1 MNGRSVNPIIFEKM
15 RHRQVER
22 SKYHIP
28 HYIEGVA
35 VHGHTSYICSV
46 AYSPDG
52 TLLATGGWDRSVR
65 LWDAD
70 TGAHLRSLTHDAPVR
85 AVAFSPDGK
94 TLAAGGGVNNA
105 VHLWSV
111 DSEFYEPVVIV
122 WTTEKPDGKSARQQ
136 SVETPTLMKSLP
148 HEDAVGMLAFSPDG
162 KSLVTGAADNLVRL
176 WDVETAEMLKTFEGN
191 GAAALSPDGKTLAA
205 GGYDRSVLLWD
216 VETETLTAALEGHT
230 DDVLSLAFSPDG
242 SLLASGGNDNAALL
256 WDVKTGERLAAFPG
270 SDPSPKTVAWGVN
283 KDAVIS
289 LAFSP
294 DGKTLATGSDSNAAR
309 LWDVELRELLR
320 EMDGL
325 MLTILDVAF
334 SPDGKTLA
342 AATNCDAVQRWP
354 LS

>member
-1 MNGRSVNPIIFEKM
+1 MNGRWMNPIILEKM
-15 RHRQVER
+15 RPRQVER

-35 VHGHTSYICSV
+35 VQGHTSHICSV

-52 TLLATGGWDRSVR
+52 ALLATGGWDRTVR

-70 TGAHLRSLTHDAPVR
+70 TGAHLRSLAHHGPVR
-85 AVAFSPDGK
+85 TVAFSPDGK
-94 TLAAGGGVNNA
+94 TLASGGDGSA

-111 DSEFYEPVVIV
+111 NSDAYEPVVIV
-122 WTTEKPDGKSARQQ
+122 WTTEKIRGQSVQQQ
-136 SVETPTLMKSLP
+136 SIEEPKLMTNLP
-148 HEDAVGMLAFSPDG
+148 HESAVGLLAFSPDG
-162 KSLVTGAADNLVRL
+162 KTLVTGAADNLVRL
-176 WDVETAEMLKTFEGN
+176 WDVETAELLKTFEGN

-205 GGYDRSVLLWD
+205 GGHDRSVLLRD
-216 VETETLTAALEGHT
+216 IETEALTATLKGHT

-256 WDVKTGERLAAFPG
+256 WEVDTGERLEAFAG
-270 SDPSPKTVAWGVN
+270 SNPSPKTVAWGVN

-294 DGKTLATGSDSNAAR
+294 DGKTLATGSDGNAAR
-309 LWDVELRELLR
+309 LWNVERGELLR
-320 EMDGL
+320 EIEEMT
-325 MLTILDVAF
+325 LTVYDFAF

-342 AATNCDAVQRWP
+342 AGTNCDAVRLWR
-354 LS
+354 LF

>member
-1 MNGRSVNPIIFEKM
+1 MNPIILEKM
-15 RHRQVER
+15 RPRVVER

-35 VHGHTSYICSV
+35 VHGHTSHICSV

-52 TLLATGGWDRSVR
+52 TLLATGGWDGSAR

-70 TGAHLRSLTHDAPVR
+70 TGAHLRSLTHQGPVR

-94 TLAAGGGVNNA
+94 TLASGGNGNA

-111 DSEFYEPVVIV
+111 NPCAYEPVVLV
-122 WTTEKPDGKSARQQ
+122 WTTEKLRGQGVQEQRIEA
-136 SVETPTLMKSLP
+136 PTLMKNLP
-148 HEDAVGMLAFSPDG
+148 HEDAVGMLAFSSDG
-162 KSLVTGAADNLVRL
+162 RTLVTGAADNLIRL
-176 WDVETAEMLKTFEGN
+176 WDVENAELLKTFEGN
-191 GAAALSPDGKTLAA
+191 GAAAYSPDSRTIAA

-216 VETETLTAALEGHT
+216 VETEALTAALKGHT
-230 DDVLSLAFSPDG
+230 DDALSLAFSPDG

-256 WDVKTGERLAAFPG
+256 WDVSTGGRLAAFAG
-270 SDPSPKTVAWGVN
+270 SDPSPKTIAWGVN

-294 DGKTLATGSDSNAAR
+294 DGKTLATGSDGNAAR
-309 LWDVELRELLR
+309 LWDVERRELIR
-320 EMDGL
+320 ELDG
-325 MLTILDVAF
+325 MSLTVCDVAF

-342 AATNCDAVQRWP
+342 AGTNRDAVQLWR